1 MTTVYVSIGSNI
13 DRAANIRTAV
23 DALRR
28 HYGELTV
35 SSVYESAPVGFS
47 GENFYNLVVGFDTQ
61 ETVDGV
67 VTFLNEIESRQRR
80 DRDAPRFS
88 ARTIDLDLL
97 LFGDLVL
104 ASDTVQVPRD
114 DITAYAF
121 VLAPLAEIAANE
133 RHPVTGRRFI
143 ELWHEFNK
151 ERQPLWAVEVPL
163 S

>member
-1 MTTVYVSIGSNI
+1 MTLVYVSIGSNI
-13 DRAANIRTAV
+13 DRVANIRTAV
-23 DALRR
+23 DALRQ

-35 SSVYESAPVGFS
+35 SSVYESAPVGFT
-47 GENFYNLVVGFDTQ
+47 GENFYNLVVGFDT
-61 ETVDGV
+61 EDTVDSV
-67 VTFLNEIESRQRR
+67 AAFLHNVENRQRR
-80 DRDAPRFS
+80 DRAAPRFS

-114 DITAYAF
+114 DITDYAF
-121 VLAPLAEIAANE
+121 VLAPLTEIAANE
-133 RHPVTGRRFI
+133 RHPVTGRRFA

-151 ERQPLWAVEVPL
+151 AKQPLWAVDVPL